1 MMGKK
6 VMKRC
11 PISTSRCT
19 NTPSPH
25 KKKIWDG
32 KGRKGG
38 GCYARADAQDTRA
51 NLMSR
56 TPSVAMIWHVPDDI
70 NLLRRMSSV
79 SHKFIIRCPVE
90 YRSGRHRDNLR
101 RDTEWEIVIREYH
114 TIMFKCGF
122 LRSPQEKLLS
132 LTPLKFAFCLFKDIM
147 CYRSRIFIG

>member
-1 MMGKK
+1 MSYLDQPVYKH
-6 VMKRC
+6 
-11 PISTSRCT
+11 PL
-19 NTPSPH
+19 PPQ

-114 TIMFKCGF
+114 TIMFKCGL

>member
-1 MMGKK
+1 MSYLDQPVYQHPLPPQKK
-6 VMKRC
+6 NLGREGEERGRLLCQSGML
-11 PISTSRCT
+11 
-19 NTPSPH
+19 
-25 KKKIWDG
+25 KI
-32 KGRKGG
+32 
-38 GCYARADAQDTRA
+38 DTRA

-114 TIMFKCGF
+114 TIMFKCGL